1 MRGKVKMNIGYTEAV
16 QLALAGEEQGFGYLY
31 ENTYKTKYY
40 LALQY
45 MKNQEAAE
53 DVLQDAYIRAF
64 SKLDTLQDPENFSA
78 WLGQIVANTA
88 KNALVKKNPILFTDV
103 EEQTDMADYTEKIED
118 DDIDG
123 QPELSYTREETRTLV
138 HELIDSLSEEQ
149 RMCILMF
156 HIEDISIKDIAQT
169 LGCSENTVKS
179 RLNYGRKNLKT
190 KAEELQKKGYKL
202 YSLAPLPLLLLLL
215 RTEENNMLAEGSIQK
230 CGQEIAKSVFSQ
242 MEQSGQV
249 TDGTKGASESTE
261 NGQSQPNAG
270 AKEAAGTAAK
280 TGFLATTVGKITIA
294 VISVCVAGGAIF
306 GVSQLVGKNN
316 SQDKKPAVE
325 KEDKKTDENKSKD
338 TENEPVTV
346 NDSDYPELIEG
357 SLTKDELEYVLANGP
372 EQLTADG
379 LSDSEYQFIL
389 NDLCAS
395 DQDGKY
401 ITYLGTDANY
411 RYGYDVKAINRFFWV
426 FTDYQF
432 TEDNDSDSDYGID
445 VKDDTIWFAPATP
458 GYELSAS
465 ITDAS
470 YLDDQMQ
477 IHYVY
482 VKDSYEEGKTT
493 TNKLATLE
501 RSENG
506 KFRIVT
512 IEDDTSAADTDTD
525 NTDTSDNT
533 GDTNSIGTVYEGVL
547 RSIQNNDPG
556 YEFTIA
562 GGSNDYEY
570 FLCDMNGDG
579 IKELIVAAVFTEDVF
594 DAYDVRVFT
603 INQGASGAEAKALS
617 GEFATVMLYI
627 PSDGNGLYASDGMS
641 RGTGETDICRVTMDG
656 DTVTKGYT
664 PEISFTMGDGT
675 DDEFYASNPA
685 VQWKNISDLA
695 GLDE

>member
-1 MRGKVKMNIGYTEAV
+1 MNIGYTEAV
-16 QLALAGEEQGFGYLY
+16 RLALAGEEQGFSYLY

-103 EEQTDMADYTEKIED
+103 EEQTDMEDYTEKIED

-202 YSLAPLPLLLLLL
+202 YSLAPLPLRLLLL

-249 TDGTKGASESTE
+249 ADGTKGASESTE
-261 NGQSQPNAG
+261 NGQSRPNAG

-280 TGFLATTVGKITIA
+280 TGFLATTAGKITIA

-306 GVSQLVGKNN
+306 GSSQLVGKNN
-316 SQDKKPAVE
+316 SQDKKPAVQR
-325 KEDKKTDENKSKD
+325 EDKKTDENESQN

-379 LSDSEYQFIL
+379 LPDSEYQFIL
-389 NDLCAS
+389 IDLCAS

-401 ITYLGTDANY
+401 ITYLGTYANY
-411 RYGYDVKAINRFFWV
+411 RYGYDVKAINRIFRV

-432 TEDNDSDSDYGID
+432 TEDNNSDSDYGID

-482 VKDSYEEGKTT
+482 VKDSDEEGKTT
-493 TNKLATLE
+493 TNKFATLE
-501 RSENG
+501 RSEDG

-533 GDTNSIGTVYEGVL
+533 GNTNSIGTVYERVL

-570 FLCDMNGDG
+570 FLYDMNGDG
-579 IKELIVAAVFTEDVF
+579 IKELIVGAVFIEDVF

-603 INQGASGAEAKALS
+603 ISQGASGAEAKALS
-617 GEFATVMLYI
+617 GEFATIMLYI
-627 PSDGNGLYASDGMS
+627 PSDGNGLYDLDGMS

-656 DTVTKGYT
+656 DTITKGYP
-664 PEISFTMGDGT
+664 PEISYIMGDGT
-675 DDEFYASNPA
+675 DDEFHASNPA
-685 VQWKNISDLA
+685 VQWKSISDLT

>member
-1 MRGKVKMNIGYTEAV
+1 MNIGYTEAV
-16 QLALAGEEQGFGYLY
+16 RLALAGEEQGFSYLY

-249 TDGTKGASESTE
+249 ADGTKGASESTG
-261 NGQSQPNAG
+261 NGQSQPIAG

-280 TGFLATTVGKITIA
+280 TGFLATTAGKITIA

-306 GVSQLVGKNN
+306 GISQLVGKNN
-316 SQDKKPAVE
+316 SQDKKPAVQR
-325 KEDKKTDENKSKD
+325 EDKKTDENESQN

-346 NDSDYPELIEG
+346 KDSDYPELIEG

-372 EQLTADG
+372 KQLTADG
-379 LSDSEYQFIL
+379 LSDSEYQTIL
-389 NDLCAS
+389 IDLCAS
-395 DQDGKY
+395 DKDGKY

-411 RYGYDVKAINRFFWV
+411 RWGYDVKAINRFFRV

-432 TEDNDSDSDYGID
+432 TEDNDSDSDYGND

-458 GYELSAS
+458 EYKLSAS

-493 TNKLATLE
+493 TNKLATLK
-501 RSENG
+501 RSEDG

-512 IEDDTSAADTDTD
+512 IEDDTSAIADTDTD

-533 GDTNSIGTVYEGVL
+533 GDTSSIGTVYKGVL
-547 RSIQNNDPG
+547 KSIQNNDPG

-579 IKELIVAAVFTEDVF
+579 IKELIVGAVFPENVF
-594 DAYDVRVFT
+594 NAYDVRVFT

-617 GEFATVMLYI
+617 GEFATLTLYI
-627 PSDGNGLYASDGMS
+627 PSDGNGLYTLDSMS
-641 RGTGETDICRVTMDG
+641 RGTGKTDICRVTMNG

-664 PEISFTMGDGT
+664 PEISFIMGDGT
-675 DDEFYASNPA
+675 DEEFHASNPA
-685 VQWKNISDLA
+685 VQWKSISDLT